1 MNPPFR
7 RAASFPLT
15 GYAAWVLAVVAGFVS
30 SSVAA
35 QQDVATAEPRHPS
48 IWFEPRVSVQH
59 TVTNNVRLNGTKI
72 SDQITEVTPGLR
84 WIGHTPRVKGFFDYA
99 LTGIHY
105 ARDTGTD
112 HLRHHLN
119 ANAVVE
125 VIDQRFFVDVAGV
138 VAMQPVSAF
147 DAPFGVS
154 PANANESQTSSFR
167 LSPHLRG
174 RLGSVADYQ
183 ARYSVQDTRTHTNL
197 RSAILTQEALLQVDN
212 KRSGQVLGWS
222 VAAQQQA
229 LDYSLGR
236 RIDTTTL
243 RGSLSY
249 AITPL
254 LTVSGI
260 GGAEATNQFSP
271 VRETT
276 SIVGVGA
283 LWRPSERTRLS
294 FERERRYF
302 GDSHNVALEHR
313 TGRTVWRYTD
323 SRGISNGQGT
333 QAASQGSLFDLLNG
347 IYAQTEPDT
356 IRRTQLVMA
365 EIERLGLPA
374 NLQVFPDL
382 LQSAS
387 TVQRMQQL
395 SLALLGRRSM
405 LTLAA
410 TRSDD
415 RRVDESILSLGDDF
429 DTNTRI
435 RRHGWSLLLAHR
447 LSPNTSVNASL
458 AEQRSTGTVLGLQT
472 RTRLLTVGGVTRVA
486 PRTSAG
492 LQLRHIVS
500 DGATNPYSES
510 AIVGTLTHRF

>member
-15 GYAAWVLAVVAGFVS
+15 GSAAWVLAIVAGFVS

-35 QQDVATAEPRHPS
+35 QQDGASSEPRHPS
-48 IWFEPRVSVQH
+48 IWFEPRISAQH
-59 TVTNNVRLNGTKI
+59 TVTNNVRLNDTNI
-72 SDQITEVTPGLR
+72 SDQVTEVTPGLR
-84 WIGHTPRVKGFFDYA
+84 WVGNTARVKGFFDYA

-105 ARDTGTD
+105 ARETGSD
-112 HLRHHLN
+112 HLRHYLN

-138 VAMQPVSAF
+138 VAMQPISAF

-174 RLGSVADYQ
+174 HWGSVADYQ
-183 ARYSVQDTRTHTNL
+183 ARYSVQDTRTNTNL

-212 KRSGQVLGWS
+212 QRSGQVLGWS

-243 RGSLSY
+243 RGSLTY
-249 AITPL
+249 AITPQ

-260 GGAEATNQFSP
+260 AGAEATNQLSP
-271 VRETT
+271 VRETS

-283 LWRPSERTRLS
+283 VWRPSERTRLS

-323 SRGISNGQGT
+323 SRGISNGQGAQT
-333 QAASQGSLFDLLNG
+333 ASLGSLFDLLNG
-347 IYAQTEPDT
+347 IYAQTEPDS
-356 IRRTQLVMA
+356 IRRTQLVLA

-395 SLALLGRRSM
+395 SLALLGRRSI

-415 RRVDESILSLGDDF
+415 RRVDESIFSLGDDF
-429 DTNTRI
+429 DANTRI

-458 AEQRSTGTVLGLQT
+458 AEQRSAGTVLGLQT
-472 RTRLLTVGGVTRVA
+472 RTRLLTVGWVTRVA

-500 DGATNPYSES
+500 DGATNPYTES